1 MTQWYMI
8 KYSQFKGDS
17 NAYSNFIV
25 ALTIV
30 EKLAI

>member
-1 MTQWYMI
+1 MI
-8 KYSQFKGDS
+8 KYSQFKGNS
-17 NAYSNFIV
+17 NAYLNFIV